1 MNVLKNF
8 WKDDSGAT
16 AIEYALIATLIAM
29 AIIASFG
36 LMLNNIGVIMNES
49 AGEVKDINDA
59 KFN

>member
-49 AGEVKDINDA
+49 AGEIKDINDA